1 MMYNIT
7 VNVNLKDRSAR
18 DKLFEAIRAKQ
29 PLMVPGHSTLSRHTC
44 NHDVL
49 PYQPCTEKEEI
60 IVSPSISP
68 QIK

>member
-7 VNVNLKDRSAR
+7 ICINLKDKSAR
-18 DKLFEAIRAKQ
+18 DGLFEAIRAKQ
-29 PLMVPGHSTLSRHTC
+29 ALMVPGHSVFSRHTC
-44 NHDVL
+44 THDVL

-68 QIK
+68 